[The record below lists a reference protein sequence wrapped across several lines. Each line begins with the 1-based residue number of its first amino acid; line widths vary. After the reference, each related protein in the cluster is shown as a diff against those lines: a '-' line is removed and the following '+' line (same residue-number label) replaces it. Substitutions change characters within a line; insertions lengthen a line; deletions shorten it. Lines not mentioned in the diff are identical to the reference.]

1 MSYTILALDQ
11 SSRTTG
17 WAVFKDGKLHDYGK
31 FTFDDE
37 IVGVRL
43 KKFRLKIEELIDTYF
58 PDEVVFEDIQ
68 EQNNILT
75 FKALAQVQGV
85 LMELLTFLKIPYSTI
100 MAVTWKS
107 ALGVKGKARAEQKR
121 NAQQYV
127 TNTYNVKA
135 TQDESDAICIG
146 TAYIKKNQCAW

>member
-1 MSYTILALDQ
+1 MSTVLALDQ
-11 SSRTTG
+11 SSHTTG

-43 KKFRLKIEELIDTYF
+43 KKFRLKIEELIDTYL

-68 EQNNILT
+68 EQRNILI
-75 FKALAQVQGV
+75 FKILAQVQGV
-85 LMELLTFLKIPYSTI
+85 LMELLTFLGIPYSTI

-107 ALGVKGKARAEQKR
+107 ALGVKGRARAEQKR

-127 TNTYNVKA
+127 TNTYGINVV
-135 TQDESDAICIG
+135 QDIADAICIG
-146 TAYIKKNQCAW
+146 DAYIRRNKCAWE